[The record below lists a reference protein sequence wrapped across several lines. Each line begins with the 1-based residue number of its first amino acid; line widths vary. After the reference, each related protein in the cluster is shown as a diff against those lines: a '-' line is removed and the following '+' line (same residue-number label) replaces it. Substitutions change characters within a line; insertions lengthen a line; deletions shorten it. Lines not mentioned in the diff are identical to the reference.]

1 MEHQDKPSLLLS
13 AWKKVSP
20 QMRAVL
26 WGTILFGIFSQ
37 GMGLFNKFSHHDD
50 VAILFD
56 MGTTVSSG
64 RWMLQVLTW
73 LEAKFYGTG
82 NTSLPLFNGTL
93 SLLLLGATGG
103 LLVQLLKIRNPVLC
117 FLLGCVMASFPFV
130 TALFAYMFTSHPY
143 LFGLLMMTA
152 SAYLI
157 CRGKTWWQKLIGV
170 GLGGAGIGIY
180 QAFLS
185 VMVSAILL
193 YNVMELSESQESLGT
208 YFRHVLVYLACLA
221 GVMMV
226 YVAGN
231 QFFLHKYQVE
241 LSAYQGIDQMGRMG
255 LSELLRRVVR
265 AYREFFSPTQQVF
278 GDMYPGSLRVLYFI
292 MLALG
297 SVLTIRLIW
306 RTGRKSKGKAA
317 LLSVLFLFFPLGSN
331 LIYVMVE
338 DEVHALMVY
347 GQIMPV
353 VLFAWLFDRLDF
365 SSLKLRRSAALAT
378 YLVLGLM
385 SLMYARYDNQC
396 YLKDALHQQ
405 EAISYYT
412 TLITRIKSQP
422 GYRPD
427 MEVFFANAEDPE
439 DPTVY
444 NIDELDFIRINP
456 YWHNSMEYLHCP
468 TRNTFMRVWCGADFD
483 YGWDPSLESLPE
495 VQAMPSYPADGSVQ
509 IIRDA
514 VVVKFDGGLTS

>member
-1 MEHQDKPSLLLS
+1 MEHQENPSLLIS

-20 QMRAVL
+20 QVRAVL
-26 WGTILFGIFSQ
+26 LGTVLFGLFSQ

-73 LEAKFYGTG
+73 LEARFYGTG
-82 NTSLPLFNGTL
+82 NTSLPLYNGML
-93 SLLLLGATGG
+93 SLLLLGTAGG
-103 LLVQLLKIRNPVLC
+103 LLVHLLKIRNSVLC
-117 FLLGCVMASFPFV
+117 FLLGCVMVSFPFV
-130 TALFAYMFTSHPY
+130 TSLFAYMFTSHPY
-143 LFGLLMMTA
+143 LLGLLMMTA
-152 SAYLI
+152 SAFLI
-157 CRGKTWWQKLIGV
+157 CRGKNWWQKMIGV
-170 GLGGAGIGIY
+170 GLGGAGTGIY
-180 QAFLS
+180 QAFLPF
-185 VMVSAILL
+185 MVSVILL

-208 YFRHVLVYLACLA
+208 VFRHALIHLACLL
-221 GVMMV
+221 GVMLV
-226 YVAGN
+226 YAAGN
-231 QFFLHKYQVE
+231 RFFLYKYQVE
-241 LSAYQGIDQMGRMG
+241 LSSYQGIAQMGRMG
-255 LSELLRRVVR
+255 FSELLQRLAR
-265 AYREFFSPTQQVF
+265 AYREFFVPTQQVF
-278 GDMYPGSLRVLYFI
+278 GDMYPGSLRVLYFF

-297 SVLTIRLIW
+297 GVLSFRLIL
-306 RTGRKSKGKAA
+306 RTGRKSKGKAV
-317 LLSVLFLFFPLGSN
+317 LLSVLFLLFPLGSN

-338 DEVHALMVY
+338 EEVHALMVY

-365 SSLKLRRSAALAT
+365 SPLKLRRGASLAAS
-378 YLVLGLM
+378 LVLGLM

-427 MEVFFANAEDPE
+427 MEVFFVNAEDPE

-495 VQAMPSYPADGSVQ
+495 VQAMPSYPTDGSVR

-514 VVVKFDGGLTS
+514 VVVKF